1 VCAMPA
7 MTRKKGAKMRASK
20 SIVLAAMVGILSV
33 ALGVTAAQAKTIR
46 WRNIIGIVEE
56 GNTVGQG
63 NFGFGVNGVLGGA
76 PWSTLGGGA
85 RVNLDT
91 GDVQFQVKGLVLAV
105 GSSNFFGFAD
115 LPIGTPG
122 PITDVTGTLVCDRDG
137 VPSGTSTLV
146 DTPPVPLSS
155 TGDAQFSG
163 NIGPLP
169 AACSDE
175 HDIAFL
181 IRIFN
186 PAAFRGV
193 WIANGAVQSGPEN
206 P

>member
-1 VCAMPA
+1 
-7 MTRKKGAKMRASK
+7 MRASR
-20 SIVLAAMVGILSV
+20 SVTLLAMGILSL
-33 ALGVTAAQAKTIR
+33 ALAATGAQGKTIR
-46 WRNIIGIVEE
+46 WRNIVGIVEE

-63 NFGFGVNGVLGGA
+63 DFGFGVNGVLGGA

-85 RVNLDT
+85 RINLDT

-105 GSSNFFGFAD
+105 GSSNFFGLPD

-122 PITDVTGTLVCDRDG
+122 PVTDVTGTLVCERDG

-146 DTPPVPLSS
+146 DTPAVPLSS

-169 AACSDE
+169 AACSNE
-175 HDIAFL
+175 HDVAFL
-181 IRIFN
+181 VRIFN
-186 PAAFRGV
+186 PAPFRGV
-193 WIANGAVQSGPEN
+193 WIANGAVQSASDN
-206 P
+206 L